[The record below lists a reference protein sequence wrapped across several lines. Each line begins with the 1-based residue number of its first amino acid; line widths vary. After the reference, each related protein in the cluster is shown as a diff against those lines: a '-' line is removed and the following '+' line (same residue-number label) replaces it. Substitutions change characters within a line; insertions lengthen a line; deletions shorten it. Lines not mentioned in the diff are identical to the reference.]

1 MIILKRWA
9 LLLSLGATQLV
20 GCGESEISL
29 AEKATLKVQF
39 AQKLVQVQFLM
50 NPDFRLTEEK
60 SIDFEVLERRL
71 SRVFLKKDL
80 STTSGSRMNLGVIYA
95 AGQLP
100 MDIWPTEELTA
111 FPNFLRLP
119 KTVPSGSLQI
129 WKHEKESLAVATIHQ
144 SDPHLIIGGA
154 LLSSEFDFLPL
165 GFVGHQ
171 YFRDAGGRVEAS
183 LSLIGPNLQMKGGLY
198 FLGNF
203 GLNPFVVLRDK
214 PASEGLSMD
223 LIADGPMEIVDP
235 GERELSISSL
245 WGLRDR
251 MRRFQNQLLKF

>member
-1 MIILKRWA
+1 MIILKRWG
-9 LLLSLGATQLV
+9 LLLTLGATQLV
-20 GCGESEISL
+20 GCGENEISL

-71 SRVFLKKDL
+71 SRVFLRKDPN
-80 STTSGSRMNLGVIYA
+80 STDAVRMNLGVIYA
-95 AGQLP
+95 AGQLSL
-100 MDIWPTEELTA
+100 DIWPTDELSA

-119 KTVPSGSLQI
+119 KTVPSGSLKI

-171 YFRDAGGRVEAS
+171 YFRDAAGRVEAS

-203 GLNPFVVLRDK
+203 GLNPFVVLRDQ

-223 LIADGPMEIVDP
+223 LIADGPMEVISK
-235 GERELSISSL
+235 GETEISFSTF
-245 WGLRDR
+245 WGLNDR
-251 MRRFQNQLLKF
+251 IRRFQNQLLKF